1 MNFEKEMKLIKKG
14 VEEIISENELIAK
27 LKRSKET
34 GKPLRI
40 KYGID
45 PTGYDVHIGHLV
57 PIRKM
62 REFQDLGHIG
72 VIIIG
77 DFTAQIGDPTGKD
90 ESRPPLSKDEI
101 LKNSEKYM
109 EQLYTV
115 LDKDK
120 TEVRWQTEWFG
131 DMKMS
136 DVLKLMGKFTLAQFM
151 AHETFRKRYETGSTL
166 GMHEIMYPI
175 LQSYDSVAVKA
186 DIELGATEQKF
197 NILAG
202 RDMQKYFDQP
212 QQIAILSPLLMGTDG
227 KEKMSKSLNNYI
239 AVFDP
244 PKEKYGKTM
253 SIPDELIINYFNYAT
268 KVAPDEIKK
277 IELQLKNDEIN
288 PKIIKQRLAREI
300 VALYHGEKAAELAEE
315 EFNLIFKKKDIPD
328 DIPEFRLSGAMKII
342 DILTQSKTCQSA
354 SEARRMIKQN
364 AVSINGSKISDIF
377 YELDYEAVIKVGKRR
392 FVKLLKEMVH
402 RKQYLISHIMESTG
416 LNKEKANNTYS
427 AIINVFIESLAM
439 GKNVSLQ
446 GFGTFKSSTQEM
458 SFQKSRNTRPNMQFI
473 SKQNKSLSTTKNKSL
488 ATTKNKSLANRKIEF
503 APSKKLK
510 DSVK

>member
-1 MNFEKEMKLIKKG
+1 MKFEKEMKLIRKG
-14 VEEIISENELIAK
+14 VEEIISEEELIK
-27 LKRSKET
+27 KFQKSKDT

-90 ESRPPLSKDEI
+90 ESRPPLTAESVKQ
-101 LKNSEKYM
+101 NAEKYM

-131 DMKMS
+131 EMTMA

-151 AHETFRKRYETGSTL
+151 AHDTFRKRYENGLTL

-175 LQSYDSVAVKA
+175 LQGYDSVAIQA
-186 DIELGATEQKF
+186 DVELGATEQKF

-202 RDMQKYFDQP
+202 RDMQRYFGQD
-212 QQIAILSPLLMGTDG
+212 QQIALLSPILMGTDG

-239 AVFDP
+239 AVFDT
-244 PKEKYGKTM
+244 PKDKYGKTM
-253 SIPDELIINYFNYAT
+253 SIPDEMIINYFNYAT
-268 KVAPDEIKK
+268 KVMPDEIDK
-277 IELQLKNDEIN
+277 IALQLKNDEIN
-288 PKIIKQRLAREI
+288 PKLIKQRLAREI
-300 VALYHGEKAAELAEE
+300 VELYHGKEEAIKAEE

-328 DIPEFRLSGAMKII
+328 NIPEFKISEPTTLL
-342 DILTQSKTCQSA
+342 DILVKSKTCA
-354 SEARRMIKQN
+354 SGGEARRMAKQN
-364 AVSINGSKISDIF
+364 AISLDGRKEQDIF
-377 YELDYEAVIKVGKRR
+377 KLIEDEVVIKVGKRR
-392 FVKLLKEMVH
+392 FLKVT
-402 RKQYLISHIMESTG
+402 Q
-416 LNKEKANNTYS
+416 
-427 AIINVFIESLAM
+427 
-439 GKNVSLQ
+439 
-446 GFGTFKSSTQEM
+446 SS
-458 SFQKSRNTRPNMQFI
+458 
-473 SKQNKSLSTTKNKSL
+473 
-488 ATTKNKSLANRKIEF
+488 
-503 APSKKLK
+503 
-510 DSVK
+510 